1 MRTAVSIDDEVY
13 EELRGIA
20 FESRRTLDEVINEL
34 LVEGLKLVAPPPAR
48 RRLGQLRGTI
58 KIADDFDEV
67 LDSLDAPVKTGQ
79 VRR

>member
-1 MRTAVSIDDEVY
+1 MRTTVSIDDVVY

-34 LVEGLKLVAPPPAR
+34 LVEGLKLVALPPAR

-67 LDSLDAPVKTGQ
+67 LDPLDAPANTGQ
-79 VRR
+79 VLR

>member
-1 MRTAVSIDDEVY
+1 MRRTVSIDDEVY
-13 EELRGIA
+13 EELRRIA

-34 LVEGLKLVAPPPAR
+34 LVEGLKLVASPPAR

>member
-1 MRTAVSIDDEVY
+1 MRTTVSIDDVVY

-34 LVEGLKLVAPPPAR
+34 LVEGLKLVASPPAR

-67 LDSLDAPVKTGQ
+67 LDSLDAPVNTGQ